1 MYLICSYD
9 FLMILAIFISVICFF
24 KQGPVNLCAIPLE
37 DQGLIIPA
45 SFPSNTKVYP
55 TTPVPLK
62 TVTMGDP
69 GVPPGSMRMEPMC
82 LAEATMEIV
91 DRNVPCLVGQCFIK
105 QDF

>member
-24 KQGPVNLCAIPLE
+24 KQGPVNLCAIPWE

-45 SFPSNTKVYP
+45 SFPSNTRGSP

-62 TVTMGDP
+62 MVTMEDP
-69 GVPPGSMRMEPMC
+69 GVPPGSMRTVLMC
-82 LAEATMEIV
+82 QGVATMAIV
-91 DRNVPCLVGQCFIK
+91 DQNVPCQVG
-105 QDF
+105 